1 MEHDSQL
8 AIEWF
13 ESNCMK
19 LNQDKCHLLVPGY
32 NHENILAQNK
42 IKIWESSKQKLWGV
56 VVDRDLGFN
65 KYVSFLSVKKLAGNY
80 PFYQDYQIKWVFN
93 KEDLMKSFVEAQFGY
108 CPLVWMF
115 NGREINRKINLVH
128 ERSLRIV
135 CRNFNSCFK
144 DLPKKDKFI
153 SIHHR
158 IIQSLAVELFKVKE
172 NFPIQ

>member
-1 MEHDSQL
+1 
-8 AIEWF
+8 
-13 ESNCMK
+13 MK
-19 LNQDKCHLLVPGY
+19 LNQDKCHLLVSGY

-42 IKIWESSKQKLWGV
+42 IKIWESSKQKLSGV
-56 VVDRDLGFN
+56 LVDRDLGFN

-108 CPLVWMF
+108 CPLVWLF
-115 NGREINRKINLVH
+115 NGREINRKINLIH

-135 CRNFNSCFK
+135 CRNFK

-158 IIQSLAVELFKVKE
+158 IIQSLTVELFKVKE